1 MKLNLKDLKYKEFFL
16 QKGEKIGLWVAG
28 GLTVLL
34 FILGTVWKGVFSE
47 SASANANTVKGLTST
62 AEGKIKDSRPEESL
76 RNLDPALVK
85 AVNPLPIDPVNYVCK
100 NPTFVPS
107 MAEDTKWRKP
117 AVMTPTDF
125 MVDTIRQL
133 VPSNALSDDGETVI
147 VLVPPEEKKMTDE
160 EKAKLQRLLRSKGP
174 RGRRPQTAPGGNTA
188 ATPQRPGA
196 GQPLGGMG
204 GNMLGSQQFNKESEK
219 EKELV
224 MKVIRVEELNEKSKF
239 K

>member
-1 MKLNLKDLKYKEFFL
+1 
-16 QKGEKIGLWVAG
+16 
-28 GLTVLL
+28 
-34 FILGTVWKGVFSE
+34 
-47 SASANANTVKGLTST
+47 
-62 AEGKIKDSRPEESL
+62 
-76 RNLDPALVK
+76 

-100 NPTFVPS
+100 NPTFAPS

-204 GNMLGSQQFNKESEK
+204 GDTLGSEQFNKGRGK

-239 K
+239 KIMELPMPVKMVVITGEFPFRAQMEEFRRALRFASVDQMLASSDVVCEFVGIEVERRIVGEET